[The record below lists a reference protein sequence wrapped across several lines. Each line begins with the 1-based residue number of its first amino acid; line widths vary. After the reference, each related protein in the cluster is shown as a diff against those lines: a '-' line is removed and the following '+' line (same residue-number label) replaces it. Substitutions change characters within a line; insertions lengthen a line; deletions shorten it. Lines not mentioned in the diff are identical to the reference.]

1 MKASEDIIDYIVIH
15 ELCHF
20 KIKGHSYQFWDY
32 LKQFIP
38 DYKQKVEWLRRNSVS
53 LIS

>member
-1 MKASEDIIDYIVIH
+1 MKAPEAVIDYVMIH
-15 ELCHF
+15 KLCHF
-20 KIKGHSYQFWDY
+20 KVKGYSYHFWDY
-32 LKQFIP
+32 LKQFGL